1 MTDFIGR
8 MTYLLFDDMTQCTEQ
23 EVARLL
29 PLVSEQRR
37 QQALAYKHLIGQFSC
52 LKSYELLMQLLS
64 SPPYSIP
71 NSQYPIANG
80 PSFLYNEHGAPYIED
95 GPYFSISHCKHGIA
109 VAIGEKPI
117 GIDIEHIRTAKP
129 ELVAHT
135 MNEKEQAQI
144 WAADSPDVAFTC
156 LWTQKEAVL
165 KMRGTGITS
174 IDGIKNTLVA
184 LEHVDLQTKVNIHKQ
199 YAYSLANLL

>member
-1 MTDFIGR
+1 

-37 QQALAYKHLIGQFSC
+37 QQALAYTHLIGQFSC
-52 LKSYELLMQLLS
+52 LKSYELLMQLLA
-64 SPPYSIP
+64 SPPYPIP
-71 NSQYPIANG
+71 NIQYPIANG
-80 PSFLYNEHGAPYIED
+80 PSFLYNEHGAPYIEG

-184 LEHVDLQTKVNIHKQ
+184 LEHVDLQTKVNINKQ

>member
-1 MTDFIGR
+1 M
-8 MTYLLFDDMTQCTEQ
+8 
-23 EVARLL
+23 
-29 PLVSEQRR
+29 
-37 QQALAYKHLIGQFSC
+37 
-52 LKSYELLMQLLS
+52 
-64 SPPYSIP
+64 
-71 NSQYPIANG
+71 
-80 PSFLYNEHGAPYIED
+80 
-95 GPYFSISHCKHGIA
+95 
-109 VAIGEKPI
+109 AIGEKPI

-135 MNEKEQAQI
+135 MNEEEQAQI

-184 LEHVDLQTKVNIHKQ
+184 HEHVDLQTKVNINKQ